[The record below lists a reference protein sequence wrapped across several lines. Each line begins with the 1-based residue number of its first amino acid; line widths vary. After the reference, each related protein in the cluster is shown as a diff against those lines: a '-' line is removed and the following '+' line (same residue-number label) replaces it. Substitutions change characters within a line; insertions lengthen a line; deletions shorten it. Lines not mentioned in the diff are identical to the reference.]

1 MAMTGRI
8 QAPGP
13 QVQKKETSGLGLL
26 PPVNYEKTKLFAVKE
41 GSPKPFF
48 DLGGQGG
55 RIILGNHN
63 RKARDVTSLYNL

>member
-1 MAMTGRI
+1 MPPTRQFGY
-8 QAPGP
+8 
-13 QVQKKETSGLGLL
+13 KKR
-26 PPVNYEKTKLFAVKE
+26 KLFAVKE